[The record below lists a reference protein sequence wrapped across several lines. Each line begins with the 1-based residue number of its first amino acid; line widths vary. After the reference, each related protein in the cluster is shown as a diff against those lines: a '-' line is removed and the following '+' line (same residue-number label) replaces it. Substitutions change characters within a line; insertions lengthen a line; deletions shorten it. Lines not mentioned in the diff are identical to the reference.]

1 MGRPLRLRVGWTG
14 VQPRFF
20 LFFRIRL
27 YVDALALRLG
37 RGFTRVAHRL
47 DTSRL
52 FPYVAGLIALG
63 LVLPAAVWTEGLA
76 AANITPF
83 FFAAL
88 MVPLFSPHGVYG
100 AALTPLPGYLP
111 MGLAIL

>member
-1 MGRPLRLRVGWTG
+1 MGGRGGGPH
-14 VQPRFF
+14 F
-20 LFFRIRL
+20 LFFFESRL

-63 LVLPAAVWTEGLA
+63 LVLPAAVWTGGLS
-76 AANITPF
+76 AANITLF
-83 FFAAL
+83 FFGAFIFPLFPLLGVFVAAL
-88 MVPLFSPHGVYG
+88 APFL
-100 AALTPLPGYLP
+100 GYLP
-111 MGLAIL
+111 IGLSFPLPPVGL